1 MRRIFFTVTS
11 FLMMIFLFFSVSCS
25 SFISD
30 VNDENQKKLYKDL
43 EPKLL
48 NFDSYSRIL
57 IMEIENIPDGTDFQA
72 SVNSKTVSS
81 KIQNNLVSFDFSKE
95 LTNLLGGT
103 ELFVEILASGYGSCK
118 KTFVYMPK
126 IIFDYKTPREQTVFT
141 KTTDKVVKPEITTNY
156 NKDAVKITWKYNNDS
171 AEFANWDEFLNALK
185 NEENDGK
192 DFYASAK
199 AEAGSEISYILFKF
213 LCVAEKEV
221 KFVDINPCI
230 ITVTTVDESE
240 KEKKEQYPGYECHLW
255 NDEERLVHAG
265 GIIKYQWQRGLYNDA
280 SGEVQWND
288 IENAT
293 ENVYKIMTDDDF
305 IGLLR
310 LKIVQTIQNEEKEP
324 VYSEELSVLGYLTDA
339 KIEYDGIVLEGEDA
353 DFDKFNLV
361 GEIGV
366 NPPELIS
373 ELNKEH
379 LAVSPCYGLD
389 IEKLLYSNTVDT
401 FVMDTDF
408 KFSLAMTKTYI
419 TVQAVLDDSEIPSLS
434 TDKNNISLDKVVFD
448 GNYPKVEFSLDD
460 GATWKNVDETEF
472 SLSEGSKILVRQK
485 ASGIKGENGYLKES
499 DSKTIVV
506 LKENIG
512 TKSSSSGSV
521 VISSEKPAVSI
532 VKAKDGSKYTLTA
545 KLNKSAEYYFENNN
559 KELPV
564 YYAWGWDFGTKD
576 STQDSDKSSVEIDVS
591 EWNKGCYTVFLK
603 VYLKTDNEFMQKF
616 LTAQT
621 NIIIE

>member
-57 IMEIENIPDGTDFQA
+57 MMEIENIPDGTDFQA

-171 AEFANWDEFLNALK
+171 AEFANWDEFLSALQ

-230 ITVTTVDESE
+230 ITVTTVESE

-265 GIIKYQWQRGLYNDA
+265 GIIKYQWQRGLYNDK
-280 SGEVQWND
+280 SEEVQWND

-373 ELNKEH
+373 ELNKEN

-434 TDKNNISLDKVVFD
+434 TDKNNI
-448 GNYPKVEFSLDD
+448 
-460 GATWKNVDETEF
+460 
-472 SLSEGSKILVRQK
+472 
-485 ASGIKGENGYLKES
+485 
-499 DSKTIVV
+499 
-506 LKENIG
+506 
-512 TKSSSSGSV
+512 
-521 VISSEKPAVSI
+521 
-532 VKAKDGSKYTLTA
+532 
-545 KLNKSAEYYFENNN
+545 
-559 KELPV
+559 
-564 YYAWGWDFGTKD
+564 
-576 STQDSDKSSVEIDVS
+576 
-591 EWNKGCYTVFLK
+591 
-603 VYLKTDNEFMQKF
+603 
-616 LTAQT
+616 
-621 NIIIE
+621 